1 MSKPIPVALTEP
13 KAPERKER
21 APEPEHEP
29 RVEVTAPRGN
39 TEEVQGG
46 RAHNPQ
52 EEEPIKDWS
61 AVLEDS
67 SPSLQGTNDS
77 ASVSET
83 ESLSGASQLISSK
96 SDDTRQSSSS
106 IEDAPPNTKPAQG
119 TPVGVK
125 HPSGQVAVGR
135 GHRTP
140 TSEPQHQKPSGDP
153 PSTQQDQ
160 QPLSPVSRVLKQS
173 RDPNLRNP
181 LNDIFGPFG
190 EDYGMQLDKPDLK
203 RPYQSSESSSE
214 EVGNPPQA
222 GGDGNAAYPGPL
234 RAQASGRVRRRLTR
248 RSPAGRYSYL

>member
-1 MSKPIPVALTEP
+1 MLAAHNTQATLVSEGGPTNEAALSPT
-13 KAPERKER
+13 

-29 RVEVTAPRGN
+29 RAGVTAPRGN

-46 RAHNPQ
+46 RTHNPQ
-52 EEEPIKDWS
+52 EEETIKDWS
-61 AVLEDS
+61 AVVEDA
-67 SPSLQGTNDS
+67 SPSPQVTNDS

-83 ESLSGASQLISSK
+83 ESLSGASQLTSTK

-106 IEDAPPNTKPAQG
+106 IEDAPPNTEPSQG

-140 TSEPQHQKPSGDP
+140 ASEPQHRKPSGDP

-160 QPLSPVSRVLKQS
+160 QPLSPVSRVRKQS
-173 RDPNLRNP
+173 RDPSFRNP

-203 RPYQSSESSSE
+203 RP
-214 EVGNPPQA
+214 
-222 GGDGNAAYPGPL
+222 
-234 RAQASGRVRRRLTR
+234 
-248 RSPAGRYSYL
+248 

>member
-1 MSKPIPVALTEP
+1 MVQKKRCDFSSPA
-13 KAPERKER
+13 
-21 APEPEHEP
+21 APEPDHEP
-29 RVEVTAPRGN
+29 RAGVTAPRGN

-46 RAHNPQ
+46 RTHNPQ

-61 AVLEDS
+61 AVVEDA
-67 SPSLQGTNDS
+67 SPSPQVTNDS

-83 ESLSGASQLISSK
+83 ESLSGASQLTSTK

-106 IEDAPPNTKPAQG
+106 IEDAPPNTEPSQD

-140 TSEPQHQKPSGDP
+140 ASEPQHRKPSGDP

-160 QPLSPVSRVLKQS
+160 EPLSPVSRVLKQS

-214 EVGNPPQA
+214 EEGNPRKQA
-222 GGDGNAAYPGPL
+222 ATGTPHTQGP
-234 RAQASGRVRRRLTR
+234 SGPT
-248 RSPAGRYSYL
+248 PPDA

>member
-1 MSKPIPVALTEP
+1 M
-13 KAPERKER
+13 R
-21 APEPEHEP
+21 
-29 RVEVTAPRGN
+29 
-39 TEEVQGG
+39 
-46 RAHNPQ
+46 PQ
-52 EEEPIKDWS
+52 
-61 AVLEDS
+61 AR
-67 SPSLQGTNDS
+67 
-77 ASVSET
+77 
-83 ESLSGASQLISSK
+83 
-96 SDDTRQSSSS
+96 RQSSSS
-106 IEDAPPNTKPAQG
+106 IEDAPPNTEPSQG

-140 TSEPQHQKPSGDP
+140 ASEPQHRKPSGDP

-214 EVGNPPQA
+214 EVGNPRKQA
-222 GGDGNAAYPGPL
+222 ATGTPHTQGP
-234 RAQASGRVRRRLTR
+234 SGPT
-248 RSPAGRYSYL
+248 PPDA